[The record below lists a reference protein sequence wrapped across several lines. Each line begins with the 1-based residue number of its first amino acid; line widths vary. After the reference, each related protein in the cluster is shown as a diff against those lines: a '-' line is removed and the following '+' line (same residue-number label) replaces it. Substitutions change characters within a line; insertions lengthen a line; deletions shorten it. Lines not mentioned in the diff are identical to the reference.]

1 MVLPSPP
8 LHTSSFIHFLSVT
21 SDKGRFSVL
30 LFVLCLLRIIG
41 AGGDDNSDGKM
52 QMVPEKVY
60 ILPLIPRLVIEAGRC
75 IRDISTQLAL
85 NGSSIN
91 GNFNEKLSL
100 D

>member
-1 MVLPSPP
+1 M
-8 LHTSSFIHFLSVT
+8 I
-21 SDKGRFSVL
+21 
-30 LFVLCLLRIIG
+30 LFVLCLLRIVG
-41 AGGDDNSDGKM
+41 AGDDGKSDGKM
-52 QMVPEKVY
+52 QVAPEKVH
-60 ILPLIPRLVIEAGRC
+60 ILPLTLRLVIEAGRC